1 LGSDVATPDQQRT
14 TLHQRAALVARI
26 GWYVSVTILAI
37 GLCWSLIEQE
47 ALPDRIGSPS
57 TMLDRLRDGTPASI
71 VGLGILSIILTPI
84 VTACVIAVTLL
95 DERDRRYGF
104 ISALVLA
111 ILLGSVALS
120 LA

>member
-1 LGSDVATPDQQRT
+1 MVEQYRT

-57 TMLDRLRDGTPASI
+57 TMFDRLMDGTPASI

-84 VTACVIAVTLL
+84 VTACVIAVTFL
-95 DERDRRYGF
+95 EEHDRRSGL